1 MSTASQTAA
10 TTPARS
16 SVALSTRIK
25 TFVMVFSLAFPVVYL
40 LCEQFGGPLF
50 TYHPAVNRL
59 ELGWGPS
66 RSGEGPAMYW
76 YGWVA
81 SSLIGGF
88 ILGLL
93 GTMLPEGVVKRIP
106 LALLLVLPTLALI
119 PLAYSLMPN
128 WTK

>member
-1 MSTASQTAA
+1 MSTATETVTA
-10 TTPARS
+10 PVRS
-16 SVALSTRIK
+16 SAALSAKIK
-25 TFVMVFSLAFPVVYL
+25 AFAMVFSLAFPVMYL
-40 LCEQFGGPLF
+40 VCEQFGGPLF
-50 TYHPAVNRL
+50 TYHPATNRFDF
-59 ELGWGPS
+59 GWAPG

-93 GTMLPEGVVKRIP
+93 GTMLPASAVKRIP
-106 LALLLVLPTLALI
+106 LVLLLILPTLALI
-119 PLAYSLMPN
+119 PLAYSLMPF

>member
-1 MSTASQTAA
+1 MSTASQAA
-10 TTPARS
+10 ATPARS
-16 SVALSTRIK
+16 SVALSAKLK
-25 TFVMVFSLAFPVVYL
+25 TFAMVFSLAFPVAYL

-59 ELGWGPS
+59 EFGWGPS

-81 SSLIGGF
+81 SSLIGGL
-88 ILGLL
+88 ILGLI
-93 GTMLPEGVVKRIP
+93 GTVLPQAAVKRIP
-106 LALLLVLPTLALI
+106 LVLLLILPTLALI

>member
-1 MSTASQTAA
+1 MSAISQTAA
-10 TTPARS
+10 TPARS
-16 SVALSTRIK
+16 SAVLSTRIK
-25 TFVMVFSLAFPVVYL
+25 TFVMVFSLAFPVAYL

-59 ELGWGPS
+59 EFGWGPS

-81 SSLIGGF
+81 SSLIGGL

-93 GTMLPEGVVKRIP
+93 GTLLPEPAVKKIP
-106 LALLLVLPTLALI
+106 LVLLLILPTLALI
-119 PLAYSLMPN
+119 PLAYSLMDN